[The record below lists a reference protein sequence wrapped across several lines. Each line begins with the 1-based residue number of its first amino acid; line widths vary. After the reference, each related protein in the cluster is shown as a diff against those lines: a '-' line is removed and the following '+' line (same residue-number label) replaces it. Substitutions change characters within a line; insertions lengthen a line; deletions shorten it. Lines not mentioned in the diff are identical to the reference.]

1 MIRICVPGFY
11 DSDSGGPRWGDA
23 QIIDDGT
30 NFEVIDGY
38 CGVGT
43 PRLIKY
49 LKAREIKAPYL
60 HISHAHYDH
69 YYGIRQIIN
78 DSYFEPRG
86 LYCYDPNTLGDV
98 SANVRENKRVLKS
111 IIAEAKAKGVPVT
124 YLENEDKITH
134 GDIKIEVYRNTAIT
148 YRGNSDAY
156 LNDSSL
162 AYWFPEIS
170 YFTSGDDGMWAVQE
184 YDLKP
189 KLAKGGHHGNRLDGA
204 TLKPSQMAPLMK
216 KNGCLYYWDNDYST
230 KLTDFLMTGRDD
242 AINAGMT
249 IFSIHGDINILAYSG
264 KVVIYKDG
272 KTYSY
277 KCSYKGKSTIG
288 YATITVIEDVI
299 AGKYGASNE
308 RVTALLNAGY
318 WPSNVQNHINKLYK
332 LIKG

>member
-1 MIRICVPGFY
+1 MIRICIPGFH
-11 DSDSGGPRWGDA
+11 DSDEGGPRWGDA
-23 QIIDDGT
+23 QIIDDGK
-30 NFEVIDGY
+30 NYEVIDGY
-38 CGVGT
+38 CEVGAT
-43 PRLIKY
+43 RLIKY
-49 LKAREIKAPYL
+49 LKARGIKSPYL

-69 YYGIRQIIN
+69 YDGIRQIIR
-78 DSYFEPRG
+78 DSYFKPKG
-86 LYCYDPNTLGDV
+86 LYCYDPDTIKEVSEDV
-98 SANVRENKRVLKS
+98 SANKRILKS
-111 IIAEAKAKGVPVT
+111 IVAETKKKGIPVT
-124 YLENEDKITH
+124 YLKNGDKITH
-134 GDIKIEVYRNTAIT
+134 GDIKIEVYRNTDIA

-184 YDLKP
+184 YNLKP
-189 KLAKGGHHGNRLDGA
+189 KMVKGGHHGNRLDGS
-204 TLKPSQMAPLMK
+204 TLKPSQMAPIMK

-230 KLTDFLMTGRDD
+230 KLTGFLMTGRDD

-249 IFSIHGDINILAYSG
+249 IFSIHGDINVLAYGG

-288 YATITVIEDVI
+288 YASVSVIEDVI

-318 WPSNVQNHINKLYK
+318 WPSNVQTHINKLYK